1 MTENEA
7 IIELKK
13 MYENAPY
20 RDQVTM
26 IHLFGI
32 KYATELKDLHIR
44 TIAVRATGKASYV
57 TEINKGIRLAKYV
70 ILRS

>member
-7 IIELKK
+7 IIMLKS
-13 MYENAPY
+13 MYENAPH

-32 KYATELKDLHIR
+32 KYATELRSLHIR
-44 TIAVRATGKASYV
+44 TIALRATGKVSYV

-70 ILRS
+70 TPRN